1 MRCGTPTITWS
12 QWISM
17 PIAQRRE
24 ASKGCG
30 CRHSIGGARACSTSH
45 EWRGSPPTGP
55 SASTPTTYGKYPLNF
70 PPNESK
76 NKRLD
81 QRQSK
86 LPVGHVM
93 LRAIDEYAGGVFS
106 PDDVRILVAAFDDA
120 WRSLLASGITFESD
134 RDSNAVRDTL
144 AKHIIEQARYGERDQ
159 RRLRDGA
166 LLQYTQSKLKSKPR
180 K

>member
-1 MRCGTPTITWS
+1 MRCGIPTTTWS

-17 PIAQRRE
+17 PITQRRE

-30 CRHSIGGARACSTSH
+30 CRHSIGRARACSTSH

-55 SASTPTTYGKYPLNF
+55 SASTPKTFGNYPLNF

-144 AKHIIEQARYGERDQ
+144 AKHTRRRETPRDRPQ
-159 RRLRDGA
+159 RASNRI
-166 LLQYTQSKLKSKPR
+166 P
-180 K
+180 